1 VESVKKPKNADAT
14 LGLTV
19 GSPARCLSLGF
30 ALLGRAPGIQETAGS
45 LTHNL
50 LFGFVSLIV
59 LLLHV
64 GLCGLLS
71 PAVAG
76 GLEPGVIV
84 PEFTLPSLGGET
96 TFHSTELFQSQ
107 TFTLLVFWNSEC
119 PQCLEALAKC
129 EEFSDTA
136 GAHGIRL
143 VGINDD
149 IENLASVRSFLK
161 NERITFP
168 QLSDVYRTV
177 AAAYGADAYSLSLFL
192 IDSSGMAREIV
203 YDRPP
208 DVQAA
213 LFGMLKKASQPAFAG
228 RAEKDAGGQSP
239 RPEGEQSGRLE
250 ALETTVSALR
260 KEVSRI
266 AVTGNVRIRTMDMQ
280 VDRTSSIGGAPTG
293 PYGEALEQGKS
304 ITHRFQCELSA
315 RITNSVMA
323 GALLRLS
330 NEDVRILALGPQYFS
345 GAEGSAFAQYASSFL
360 SIRLGYFD
368 TYFTPLSLMRWDL
381 EDNPES
387 GGRATE
393 CACAGATGAVL
404 LQSLE
409 ELGPKL
415 TFEGANLSSTVA
427 DLMDVNAFYARPRS
441 AHEVTTGE
449 YLANP
454 EALGDFAY
462 RQDLYGLRATFNVGR
477 LTGPGKPSVSL
488 HYVTARDDEESA
500 KFPGAAYDHRSLAVK
515 NEVYGAALSIPFQRK
530 LSLDMEFDRTKWDG
544 DVRSALDGVVW
555 GTGWL
560 GTLRAELLPG
570 LRTSAA
576 YFYLSDGFHSAY
588 GALSYA
594 PGRKGARGNV
604 SVTVGPLY
612 CDLFTKYAEPDENEF
627 VAVPMCGVS
636 GCYEESRFDDQLT
649 IGLWVSAKVLRLVEA
664 GGGWIL
670 EREAWDLYD
679 IDPVLPAGRQHLER
693 ERKKNT
699 LTFELTHA
707 FSARNSAELLYQY
720 IDYEDDIFS
729 ANDYTA
735 QRTSLQFSLRF

>member
-1 VESVKKPKNADAT
+1 VRKPRNADAIM
-14 LGLTV
+14 
-19 GSPARCLSLGF
+19 
-30 ALLGRAPGIQETAGS
+30 GRTMGS

-50 LFGFVSLIV
+50 FFGFASLIV
-59 LLLHV
+59 LF
-64 GLCGLLS
+64 LCPGSCCLLS
-71 PAVAG
+71 PAFAG
-76 GLEPGVIV
+76 GLESGVIA

-96 TFHSTELFQSQ
+96 TFHSTDLFQSQ
-107 TFTLLVFWNSEC
+107 PFTLLVFWNSEC

-129 EEFSDTA
+129 QEFSDTA
-136 GAHGIRL
+136 DAHGIRL

-149 IENLASVRSFLK
+149 IENLAFVRSFLK
-161 NERITFP
+161 TERIVFP
-168 QLSDVYRTV
+168 QLSDIDRTV
-177 AAAYGADAYSLSLFL
+177 AVAYGADAYSLSLFL
-192 IDSSGMAREIV
+192 IDSSGIAREIV

-213 LFGMLKKASQPAFAG
+213 LFDMLKKASQSAFIG
-228 RAEKDAGGQSP
+228 RVEQDAGGQPP
-239 RPEGEQSGRLE
+239 RPKGEQSGRIE
-250 ALETTVSALR
+250 ALEASVSALR
-260 KEVSRI
+260 KEASRI
-266 AVTGNVRIRTMDMQ
+266 TVAGDVRIRAMDMQ
-280 VDRTSSIGGAPTG
+280 IDRTSPVGGAPSG

-304 ITHRFQCELSA
+304 ITHRFQCELGTK
-315 RITNSVMA
+315 ITNSVMA

-330 NEDVRILALGPQYFS
+330 NEDEKILALGPQYFS
-345 GAEGSAFAQYASSFL
+345 RTEGSAFAQYTSSFL

-381 EDNPES
+381 EDNPKS
-387 GGRATE
+387 GGRASG

-409 ELGPKL
+409 ELGPTL
-415 TFEGANLSSTVA
+415 TFEGANVSSAVA
-427 DLMDVNAFYARPRS
+427 DLIDVNAFYGRPRS
-441 AHEVTTGE
+441 AHEVTTAE

-462 RQDLYGLRATFNVGR
+462 RQDLYGLRATFNAGR
-477 LTGPGKPSVSL
+477 LTGLARPSVSL

-500 KFPGAAYDHRSLAVK
+500 KFPGTAYDHRGFAVK
-515 NEVYGAALSIPFQRK
+515 NEVYGAALSVPFQSK
-530 LSLDMEFDRTKWDG
+530 LSLDMEFDRTRWDG
-544 DVRSALDGVVW
+544 DVRSAADGVAW

-588 GALSYA
+588 GALSY
-594 PGRKGARGNV
+594 PSGRKGARGNV
-604 SVTVGPLY
+604 SVTAGPFY
-612 CDLFTKYAEPDENEF
+612 CDLFAKYAKPHEYFAP
-627 VAVPMCGVS
+627 VPLCGVS
-636 GCYEESRFDDQLT
+636 RCYEESRFDDQLT
-649 IGLWVSAKVLRLVEA
+649 VGLWVSANVLRLFEV

-679 IDPVLPAGRQHLER
+679 VDPVLPAGREHLER

-707 FSARNSAELLYQY
+707 FSARNSAEFLYQY
-720 IDYEDDIFS
+720 IDYEDEIFP
-729 ANDYTA
+729 DDGYTA